1 MRKRL
6 SNPLTKIKLKQQLIL
21 LFCVLV
27 GPVFLL
33 NWYANAKAAQLLK
46 RHVTNAYAELNKLN
60 FTLINRDL
68 DTVNRIMATI
78 IQYPITQ
85 EMRPRAGE
93 TFDRVQKYAAADKL
107 LASYSLG
114 MTEGEAVYY
123 YLFIYDPDN
132 AYSFAPNT
140 ATRFKTGG
148 VYFYNDRNK
157 PAWIGEAIAK
167 KGKGYLRLLHGLG
180 TSTDATTLGY
190 VRAVNSI
197 TEGNV
202 VIGALVAT
210 NMDKKIEQSLATISL
225 PDEGEI
231 YLTDYD
237 NTVLAASVP
246 AIGTKLELP
255 PGLNAAGSPDGTA
268 DAIASG
274 YIYVMHYND
283 LLQQKLIYKIPT
295 RSMLQQQNE
304 LKRAI
309 QLISIVYS
317 LFAIVVMAYFWR
329 SLIAP
334 LQRLAVFTR
343 SYAPGRRLPK
353 EPAKDRNDEVGVLI
367 HSVYG
372 MAGRLNALIEDRYM
386 LEIKQKEAQLQIL
399 YQQINPHLLYNTL
412 ESIYWKSSLEGN
424 SESAEMI
431 KELAKLMRISL
442 SRGRELITL
451 REELEHA
458 KAYTRL
464 EQKKYEYEFTVE
476 WRIDEEVLSVLI
488 PKITLQPLIENA
500 IIHGVRSMGEDGEIV
515 VTAVRDGETLV
526 LTVADNGYKTVDY
539 EAIERLLRD
548 KENAAPSGYG
558 IRNVQQRIEL
568 HFGAAYGLSYSAR
581 EGGGTQAA
589 IVLPLRYEAESSG
602 A

>member
-180 TSTDATTLGY
+180 TATDATTLGY

-515 VTAVRDGETLV
+515 VAAVRDGETLV

>member
-515 VTAVRDGETLV
+515 VAAVRDGETLV

>member
-539 EAIERLLRD
+539 EAIEHLLRD

>member
-157 PAWIGEAIAK
+157 PAWIDEAIAK

-589 IVLPLRYEAESSG
+589 IVLPLRYEAESAG

>member
-157 PAWIGEAIAK
+157 PAWIDEAIAK